1 MRDKGVLISACAM
14 GHNVLK
20 IRPPLVLTADQA
32 GLVIQA
38 LDESLSEALGESRA
52 A

>member
-1 MRDKGVLISACAM
+1 M

-38 LDESLSEALGESRA
+38 LDESLSEALGTSRA

>member
-1 MRDKGVLISACAM
+1 M

-32 GLVIQA
+32 GMVIEA
-38 LDESLSEALGESRA
+38 LDASLTEAREARPA
-52 A
+52 